1 MAKTWSWGEV
11 ASNKRA
17 KGTGSGGTGGGF
29 FVRGDLILK
38 WEGYYDLHF
47 KWLNI
52 KQLIFHWEE
61 N

>member
-17 KGTGSGGTGGGF
+17 KGTGSGGTGGGGTGGGF

-47 KWLNI
+47 K
-52 KQLIFHWEE
+52 
-61 N
+61 

>member
-29 FVRGDLILK
+29 FVRGDLDY
-38 WEGYYDLHF
+38 EMGDLQR
-47 KWLNI
+47 LTMT
-52 KQLIFHWEE
+52 
-61 N
+61 